1 MRSALPRPDC
11 ALRTARLSLEIPA
24 ASDLEDSAAVWA
36 DPVVVRYI
44 GGRPLTREEVWH
56 RLLRHVGHWA
66 LLGYGFWTIRETEGD
81 AFVGEIGFAN
91 FQRDIVPALGP
102 DPECGWVLAPWAH
115 GRGYA
120 TEALAAVL
128 AWADEHF
135 GAARTL
141 CIIDPENRPSIRLAQ
156 RFNYA
161 QFGRGAYKEKQF
173 LLLERA
179 RSPGPV

>member
-1 MRSALPRPDC
+1 MEPKRSRPF
-11 ALRTARLSLEIPA
+11 SP
-24 ASDLEDSAAVWA
+24 
-36 DPVVVRYI
+36 
-44 GGRPLTREEVWH
+44 
-56 RLLRHVGHWA
+56 
-66 LLGYGFWTIRETEGD
+66 
-81 AFVGEIGFAN
+81 
-91 FQRDIVPALGP
+91 GP
-102 DPECGWVLAPWAH
+102 
-115 GRGYA
+115 
-120 TEALAAVL
+120 T
-128 AWADEHF
+128 EHF